1 MDATEWT
8 ATLAAALPPSS
19 RSAPDLSPPPPRS
32 PSLSGPLYP
41 LSIPVCTTR
50 DGWLG
55 WLRASPPL
63 AFIYNQIPCI
73 PAAGA
78 VAV

>member
-8 ATLAAALPPSS
+8 ATLAALPPSS
-19 RSAPDLSPPPPRS
+19 PNHPLICRPRPPRL

-55 WLRASPPL
+55 WLWASPPL

>member
-8 ATLAAALPPSS
+8 ATLAAPLLPLPP
-19 RSAPDLSPPPPRS
+19 PDFPPLPPRL

-41 LSIPVCTTR
+41 LSIPVCTR

>member
-8 ATLAAALPPSS
+8 ATLAAPL
-19 RSAPDLSPPPPRS
+19 PPPRS
-32 PSLSGPLYP
+32 PPDLPPLSPRLPSLSGPLYP